1 MKKCIFSSVK
11 ECNECGNCNICD
23 LNSEKKCDNCAKCME
38 LEGIDTKAIDF
49 TAIQSEEVKATSKKE
64 AILDLDSMLND
75 ENETV
80 SAALWGDSKG
90 NSNEELDVALKI
102 ENTEFSLEG
111 YDPNET
117 FDMDENV
124 VYLDDV
130 EGLSEIMTDPEMKGM
145 LLNENYPGL
154 LKYKDN

>member
-23 LNSEKKCDNCAKCME
+23 LNSEKICDNCAKCME
-38 LEGIDTKAIDF
+38 LQGIDTKAIGFED
-49 TAIQSEEVKATSKKE
+49 IQSEEVKAKSKKE
-64 AILDLDSMLND
+64 AILDLESMLND
-75 ENETV
+75 EDEKV
-80 SAALWGDSKG
+80 SAELWDDSLEDA
-90 NSNEELDVALKI
+90 NTEPDAAITI
-102 ENTEFSLEG
+102 ESIEFSLED

-130 EGLSEIMTDPEMKGM
+130 DGLGEIMNDPQMKDTY
-145 LLNENYPGL
+145 LNENYPGL
-154 LKYKDN
+154 LKFNQN

>member
-11 ECNECGNCNICD
+11 ECNDCGNCNICD
-23 LNSEKKCDNCAKCME
+23 LNSEKKCNNCAKCME
-38 LEGIDTKAIDF
+38 LDGIDTKAIGIAD
-49 TAIQSEEVKATSKKE
+49 IQSDEVKTASKKE

-75 ENETV
+75 EDETV
-80 SAALWGDSKG
+80 NVELWDDSQEDT
-90 NSNEELDVALKI
+90 NEHLDATVTI
-102 ENTEFSLEG
+102 ESSKFSLED
-111 YDPNET
+111 YNPNET

-130 EGLSEIMTDPEMKGM
+130 EGLSEIMTDPQMKGM

-154 LKYKDN
+154 LKYKEN

>member
-11 ECNECGNCNICD
+11 ECNECGNCDICD

-38 LEGIDTKAIDF
+38 LQGIDTKAIGFGD
-49 TAIQSEEVKATSKKE
+49 IQSEEVKALSKKE

-80 SAALWGDSKG
+80 NAELWDDSPEDA
-90 NSNEELDVALKI
+90 NTELDAAVTI
-102 ENTEFSLEG
+102 ESSEFSLED
-111 YDPNET
+111 YNPNET
-117 FDMDENV
+117 FEMDENV

-130 EGLSEIMTDPEMKGM
+130 DGLGEIMNDPQMKDM

-154 LKYKDN
+154 LKFSQN